1 MKTKLNIITIVAG
14 MSLLFSCETRISPT
28 LESAPALLVV
38 DAWITNESVPQEIVL
53 SRTQPY
59 FENQYPPA
67 VKGAVVQVT
76 DNNGKV
82 FAFTE
87 DNTKAGHYVWKG
99 LPGETLGTTGQTYQL
114 QVLVGGES
122 FTAVSKMG
130 RVPAIDSI
138 VFSREK
144 RIGTTD
150 TLTLAEF
157 YATDP
162 KGPGD
167 AYWIRAYKNG
177 NALDK
182 PSEINVAFDAGFSPG
197 GETDGVVFITPIR
210 RAINPNRTDS
220 NNRVLSPYDPGDSVN
235 VQIHSI
241 TLAAFNYL
249 NEVAVQTDRPGG
261 FQELFAAPLANVS
274 TNIRNT
280 NPGGSAV
287 LGFFNVSAVSSDGKR
302 YKKK

>member
-1 MKTKLNIITIVAG
+1 MKKTLNAFILFVAIHF
-14 MSLLFSCETRISPT
+14 LFSCETRITPT

-38 DAWITNESVPQEIVL
+38 DAWITNRPVAQEIIL
-53 SRTQPY
+53 TRTQPY

-67 VKGAVVQVT
+67 VKGATVQVT
-76 DNNGKV
+76 DNTGKV
-82 FAFTE
+82 YSFIE
-87 DNTKAGHYVWKG
+87 DNTKSGHYIWKG
-99 LPGETLGTTGQTYQL
+99 LPGETFGAVGQSFQL
-114 QVLVGGES
+114 QVVTGGET
-122 FTAVSKMG
+122 FGAVSAMG

-144 RIGTTD
+144 RIGSTD

-162 KGPGD
+162 KGKGD

-177 NALDK
+177 SALDK
-182 PSEINVAFDAGFSPG
+182 PSEINFAFDAGFSPG

-241 TLAAFNYL
+241 TLAAYNYL

-274 TNIRNT
+274 TNIKNS
-280 NPGGSAV
+280 NPNGSAV
-287 LGFFNVSAVSSDGKR
+287 VGFFNVSAVSSAGKK
-302 YKKK
+302 YQKK